1 MSVFRR
7 RTPQPGSQVMLL
19 LPLAQDLRERG
30 DELSAQLVCTRD
42 PGLVVLFAAA
52 LGAAAPPERAVHLY
66 LAVRISPDAA
76 YVAPIEG
83 DSPRGGSLPL
93 PQRRGPRLRALR
105 PPPQSVISSV
115 ENLASIQRRM
125 PSFAASCQR

>member
-52 LGAAAPPERAVHLY
+52 LGAAAPPERAVHRY
-66 LAVRISPDAA
+66 LAVSLRTPPTSP
-76 YVAPIEG
+76 P
-83 DSPRGGSLPL
+83 SRGTLPGS
-93 PQRRGPRLRALR
+93 
-105 PPPQSVISSV
+105 
-115 ENLASIQRRM
+115 AS
-125 PSFAASCQR
+125 FL